1 MGGTMLQTR
10 APARANTFTDDQ
22 NRAFA
27 HALDW
32 FESSP
37 SGQVFVVDGGAGT
50 GKTRLATAIA
60 DRTRSAVMAPTG
72 KAAQV
77 LRDAGRADART
88 IHRRLFRHR
97 PKADAPGGFVARF
110 RPDAGVRRA
119 RLLVVDEGSMV
130 SRQLAD
136 AILAL
141 GKPVIVF
148 RDTYQLPPVEGEP
161 AFTEPDDHD
170 RLDAIVRQKAGNPI
184 IELSQR
190 IRDGQHPA
198 FEPQDTETLTVAAPT
213 DANVERHL
221 EACDQAIAGRRA
233 TVRRLN
239 YRIRFQHG
247 IHDVL
252 PRSGERLVCTRNRL
266 NLFNGSICIARSDA
280 RPLADGLAAITLQ
293 RARNAAPAPYT
304 ILTHPF
310 DGAQPHP
317 AEPAALDAVHV
328 EFGSVLTA
336 HRAQGS
342 QWRRVVVF
350 DESHLWP
357 PEEARRW
364 LYTAVTRAA
373 ESLVLLT
380 PRLA

>member
-1 MGGTMLQTR
+1 MLHTR
-10 APARANTFTDDQ
+10 DPAHAASFTDDQ
-22 NRAFA
+22 SRAFV

-32 FESSP
+32 LDSSP

-50 GKTRLATAIA
+50 GKTSLSVAIA
-60 DRTRSAVMAPTG
+60 NRTRSAVMAPTG

-97 PKADAPGGFVARF
+97 PEPAAPGGFVARF
-110 RPDAGVRRA
+110 RPDSGVRRA
-119 RLLVVDEGSMV
+119 RVLVVDEGSMV

-136 AILAL
+136 PILAL

-148 RDTYQLPPVEGEP
+148 RDTYQLPPVDGDP
-161 AFTEPDDHD
+161 AFTEPDDGD
-170 RLDAIVRQKAGNPI
+170 RLDAIVRQKAGHPI

-190 IRDGQHPA
+190 IRENRHDA
-198 FEPQDTETLTVAAPT
+198 FEPTDSGPLTVAAPT
-213 DANVERHL
+213 DANIDRHL
-221 EACDQAIAGRRA
+221 ADCDQAIAGRRA
-233 TVRRLN
+233 TVRKLN
-239 YRIRFQHG
+239 YRIRFRRG

-252 PRSGERLVCTRNRL
+252 PRSDERLVCTKNRL
-266 NLFNGSICIARSDA
+266 DLFNGSICIARSDA
-280 RPLADGLAAITLQ
+280 RPCADGIAAVRLQ
-293 RARNAAPAPYT
+293 RARNARPAPYR
-304 ILTHPF
+304 ILTRPF
-310 DGAQPHP
+310 DGVDPRP
-317 AEPAALDAVHV
+317 GDPAAADAVHV
-328 EFGSVLTA
+328 ELGDVLTA

-342 QWRRVVVF
+342 QWQRVVVL

-357 PEEARRW
+357 PEEALRW
-364 LYTAVTRAA
+364 LYTAVTRAS